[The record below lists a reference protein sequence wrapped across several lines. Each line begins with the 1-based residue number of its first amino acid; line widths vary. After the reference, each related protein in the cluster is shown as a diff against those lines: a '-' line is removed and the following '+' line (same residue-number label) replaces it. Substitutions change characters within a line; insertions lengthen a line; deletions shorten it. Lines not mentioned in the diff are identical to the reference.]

1 MERLLAFRSLP
12 HDPQCVLATV
22 QPLAL
27 VLGKLLS
34 EALLCLGCALEG
46 IDRHFEIPSAV
57 GAHTNG
63 RNGSKPFD
71 YAEISLF
78 HTPQCPTGP
87 RSLAIPY
94 GNQTAPLPFFGSCA
108 VWLSKQA
115 AGCETL

>member
-78 HTPQCPTGP
+78 QASVSHRAAQLG
-87 RSLAIPY
+87 Y
-94 GNQTAPLPFFGSCA
+94 PLWKSNGATTIFR
-108 VWLSKQA
+108 
-115 AGCETL
+115 